1 MTRDVD
7 PITLHAAL
15 DAYAEQIGNKGGLSA
30 SASLEKRRSI
40 VRRLKR
46 HHEDIPLFQLDLD
59 QCVAMIDLWKSRP
72 ISARTGKP
80 MAASTA
86 RTTLSELIRFF
97 GWLDTTERCAWK
109 APTYFG
115 QISRGVRKP
124 PSD

>member
-1 MTRDVD
+1 MTKDVD

-15 DAYAEQIGNKGGLSA
+15 DAYAEQTGNKGGLIA

-46 HHEDIPLFQLDLD
+46 HHKDIPLFQLDLD
-59 QCVAMIDLWKSRP
+59 ECVAMIDLWRSRP
-72 ISARTGKP
+72 TSARTGKP

-97 GWLDTTERCAWK
+97 GWLDTTEQFTWK

-115 QISRGVRKP
+115 QISRGVRKL